1 MSELLITFDTDVK
14 DGFNMHDN
22 LAGIANRR
30 AYLPTVNLK
39 QPKQFYVKSARKT
52 LVAEFSSS
60 MTFFASMPFKRSG
73 KSVAQVLCCS
83 HSVHFMHPM
92 QCTMNNKSPP
102 GAIHSIH
109 SIHCNMK

>member
-22 LAGIANRR
+22 LAGIANKR

-39 QPKQFYVKSARKT
+39 EPKQIYVKSARKS

-60 MTFFASMPFKRSG
+60 VTFFASVPFKCSG
-73 KSVAQVLCCS
+73 KSVVHVLCCS
-83 HSVHFMHPM
+83 HFVHFMHSI
-92 QCTMNNKSPP
+92 QCIMKNNKSSP
-102 GAIHSIH
+102 GTMH
-109 SIHCNMK
+109 SIHCNME